1 MKTAKRIRITALVL
15 FLGLFAGFS
24 GIAQQDSSTLPSYK
38 KFPNVPPFKLL
49 LTDSVTVLTKENL
62 NKKKPTM
69 IMLFS
74 PDCDHCKHET
84 EELIKR
90 IADFND
96 VQIIMATPMPFEKMK
111 EYYNHYG
118 LSKYKN
124 IKMGKDSNFMLP
136 VFYNIRSFPFLAFY
150 NKKQELISVF
160 EGSLP
165 MDKVLEELKK

>member
-1 MKTAKRIRITALVL
+1 MKTVKRIRISTLVMV
-15 FLGLFAGFS
+15 LGLLVSFNGM
-24 GIAQQDSSTLPSYK
+24 AQQDASAIPSYK

-49 LTDSVTVLTKENL
+49 LTDSVTTLTKENL
-62 NKKKPTM
+62 SKKKPTM

-90 IADFND
+90 INDFNN
-96 VQIIMATPMPFEKMK
+96 VQIIMATPMAFDKMK

-136 VFYNIRSFPFLAFY
+136 VFFNIRSFPFLAFY

-160 EGSLP
+160 EGSMP
-165 MDKVLEELKK
+165 MDKVLKELKK